1 VSQSGSPPVLG
12 LRERKKAKT
21 RAAIQAE
28 ALRLFREQGYDQTT
42 VEQICEAAEVSE
54 STFYRYFPNKPD
66 VVLYDELDPL
76 FVQALK
82 DQPPEMAPL
91 AAIRAAFQTV
101 FAALTPA
108 QQADQQQ
115 RSTLSLAVP
124 ELRATILD
132 QLAQGIELL
141 AHTLAEREGRPDPDL
156 ADRTLAGA
164 VVGAIMA
171 AWFTSSDNPAT
182 DMAALIDQAL
192 AQLEVGFTT

>member
-1 VSQSGSPPVLG
+1 LSQPASNPALG

-21 RAAIQAE
+21 RAAIQTE
-28 ALRLFREQGYDQTT
+28 ALRLFREQGYDATT
-42 VEQICEAAEVSE
+42 VEQICQAAEVSE

-76 FVQALK
+76 LIQALR
-82 DQPPEMAPL
+82 DQPPDAAPL
-91 AAIRAAFQTV
+91 AAIRAAFRTV
-101 FAALTPA
+101 FGALTPA
-108 QQADQQQ
+108 QQTDQLQ

-124 ELRATILD
+124 ELRATVLD

-141 AHTLAEREGRPDPDL
+141 AHLLAERAKRQAPDL

-171 AWFTSSDNPAT
+171 VWFASADNPDT
-182 DMAALIDQAL
+182 DMAAIIDQAL
-192 AQLEVGFTT
+192 AQLETGFTG

>member
-1 VSQSGSPPVLG
+1 VPG

-28 ALRLFREQGYDQTT
+28 ALRLFREQGYDATT

-76 FVQALK
+76 LIQALK
-82 DQPPEMAPL
+82 DQPHDVTPL
-91 AAIRAAFQTV
+91 AAIRAAFQTI
-101 FAALTPA
+101 FGALTAA
-108 QQADQQQ
+108 QQTEQLQ

-124 ELRATILD
+124 ELRATVLD

-141 AHTLAEREGRPDPDL
+141 SHILAERANRSAPDL

-171 AWFTSSDNPAT
+171 VWFASADNPGA
-182 DMAALIDQAL
+182 DMAAIIDQAL
-192 AQLEVGFTT
+192 AQLETGFTT